1 MKISVFIL
9 STFFSAFVFSQK
21 FAVIENKGDNAKHFN
36 YNDPNSFVGVLMNNL
51 VLIPEM
57 IASNQFQG
65 AYDEYSLESL
75 SISKESM
82 LTFERADH
90 FSIYIP
96 SFEQSILLTKTNQ
109 SLDVFLDSLKPNLD
123 YEELF
128 LVDKNILQMYWDK
141 SNIGSYLFKYQT
153 YYFDIRNITTFLLEE
168 KEKEI
173 WIHFI
178 KQNSNGKNFI
188 SLSLKQDQLKETSCF
203 NFWEFLTEE
212 ESKEFISTYKSEAFG
227 QLNTKEFNLW
237 SKGINPLFYM
247 MNEEIQ
253 FNEKSCWNTPEI
265 IKLKDVVQSPFS
277 LKNIESEKIQ
287 KTMKTQEL
295 GTVIRLQRFDFGDEV
310 TMYREEGSCKDFLK
324 RIESE
329 VDIELLFIYHPD
341 LEKLW
346 DETKIGDEVRKSKES
361 LIVWKEIPNAKTA
374 ISYTTDTKSRSKLA
388 KNVNS
393 AVIYQDENYQK
404 IAYLDY
410 NKEDQS
416 QQFPLTNSILDK
428 IEVDLTNISNWNS
441 IIYTKTMSTS
451 YSEIQKSL
459 NLINNSTDLY

>member
-1 MKISVFIL
+1 
-9 STFFSAFVFSQK
+9 
-21 FAVIENKGDNAKHFN
+21 
-36 YNDPNSFVGVLMNNL
+36 
-51 VLIPEM
+51 
-57 IASNQFQG
+57 
-65 AYDEYSLESL
+65 
-75 SISKESM
+75 
-82 LTFERADH
+82 
-90 FSIYIP
+90 
-96 SFEQSILLTKTNQ
+96 
-109 SLDVFLDSLKPNLD
+109 
-123 YEELF
+123 
-128 LVDKNILQMYWDK
+128 
-141 SNIGSYLFKYQT
+141 
-153 YYFDIRNITTFLLEE
+153 LEE
-168 KEKEI
+168 KEKEV

-178 KQNSNGKNFI
+178 KQNSNGKKFI

-212 ESKEFISTYKSEAFG
+212 ESKELISTYKSEAFG

-295 GTVIRLQRFDFGDEV
+295 GTVIRLQRFDFGDEI
-310 TMYREEGSCKDFLK
+310 TLFREEGSFKDFLK
-324 RIESE
+324 RIEAE
-329 VDIELLFIYHPD
+329 VDIEILFINHPD

-346 DETKIGDEVRKSKES
+346 DETKIGDEVRESKES

-374 ISYTTDTKSRSKLA
+374 ISYTIDTKSRTKLA

-404 IAYLDY
+404 TAYLDY

-459 NLINNSTDLY
+459 NLINNSTNLN